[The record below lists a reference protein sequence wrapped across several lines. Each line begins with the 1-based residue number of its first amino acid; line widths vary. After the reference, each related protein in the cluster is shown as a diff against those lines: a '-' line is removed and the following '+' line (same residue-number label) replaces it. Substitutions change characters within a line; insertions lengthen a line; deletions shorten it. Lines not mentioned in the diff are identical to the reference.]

1 MQRQS
6 ENFGAWLNLM
16 SVKPNVGDAF
26 KVKVTYSDNTSEYI
40 TPSVTGVLDS
50 FATNL
55 TTSGANRN
63 IPTFNWTAP
72 ASPPSSYAYGIRVNQ
87 GTGNRVW
94 EYPDDGD
101 MPSTQTSVVYNVDGN
116 AKEAQINS

>member
-1 MQRQS
+1 
-6 ENFGAWLNLM
+6 M
-16 SVKPNVGDAF
+16 SVSPNVGDAF
-26 KVKVTYSDNTSEYI
+26 KVEVTYSDDTSEYI

-72 ASPPSSYAYGIRVNQ
+72 ASPPTFYTYELRVEQ
-87 GTGNRVW
+87 STGGRVW

-101 MPSTQTSVVYNVDGN
+101 MPSTQTSVC
-116 AKEAQINS
+116 